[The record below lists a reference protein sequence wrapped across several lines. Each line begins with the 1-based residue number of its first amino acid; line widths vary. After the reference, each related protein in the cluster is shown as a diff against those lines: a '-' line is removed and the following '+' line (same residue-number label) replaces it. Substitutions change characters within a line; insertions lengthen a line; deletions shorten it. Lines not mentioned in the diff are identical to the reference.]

1 MKPYGFD
8 IITAIICFYVLRY
21 IEETAKNDEE

>member
-1 MKPYGFD
+1 MKSYEFD
-8 IITAIICFYVLRY
+8 IILGIICFYILRY